1 MPKPVHNL
9 VNKLLDNPD
18 FYPEKSEED
27 RKSTAWAIAYSDYNK
42 NKKRKSNSFNMKE
55 HRIAKNQT

>member
-55 HRIAKNQT
+55 YRTAKNQT

>member
-1 MPKPVHNL
+1 MVEKMLAN
-9 VNKLLDNPD
+9 DS

-55 HRIAKNQT
+55 YRTAKNQT